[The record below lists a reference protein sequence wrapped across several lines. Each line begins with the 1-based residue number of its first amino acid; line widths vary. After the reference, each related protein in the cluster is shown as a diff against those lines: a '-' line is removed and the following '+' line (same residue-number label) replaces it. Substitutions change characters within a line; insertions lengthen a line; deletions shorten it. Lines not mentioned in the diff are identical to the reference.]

1 MYLAPILLHVSAC
14 YSNRSL
20 VMDLGLFYLIVIN
33 FKGKDTIKYVRNSIT
48 LVSGVQHS
56 DSIFV
61 HIVK

>member
-1 MYLAPILLHVSAC
+1 
-14 YSNRSL
+14 
-20 VMDLGLFYLIVIN
+20 MDLGLFYLIVIN

>member
-1 MYLAPILLHVSAC
+1 MYLVPILLHVSAC

-33 FKGKDTIKYVRNSIT
+33 FKGKDTIKYVRNSII

-56 DSIFV
+56 ESIFV